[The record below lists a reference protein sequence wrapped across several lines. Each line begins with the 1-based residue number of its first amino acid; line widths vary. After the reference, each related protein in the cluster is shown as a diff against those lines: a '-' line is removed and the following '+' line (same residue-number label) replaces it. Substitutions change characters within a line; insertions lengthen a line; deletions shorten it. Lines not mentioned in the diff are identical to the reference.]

1 MIVLF
6 QPVLLLFHFV
16 NVKSIKGQFPFC
28 LVKSFYIHFLRPSQ
42 GLNEV
47 LSGSPGHV
55 DSLGGQVTF
64 KGPGKP
70 SSKKIIHQDNQ
81 EVALGKQNVRA
92 ACPKDTQF
100 FSSALS
106 VAQRGIIGLTFS
118 KL

>member
-42 GLNEV
+42 GLKEV

-55 DSLGGQVTF
+55 DSLAGQVTF

-100 FSSALS
+100 FL
-106 VAQRGIIGLTFS
+106 VLCQLLKGEL
-118 KL
+118 LD

>member
-1 MIVLF
+1 M
-6 QPVLLLFHFV
+6 PCE
-16 NVKSIKGQFPFC
+16 K
-28 LVKSFYIHFLRPSQ
+28 FLHTFSEAFT
-42 GLNEV
+42 GLERS